1 MAFYEAYD
9 KIKAALKNAKG
20 STVAGHLAVELVIT
34 DEENAG
40 ICYLE
45 VADGTVRVEPYDYF
59 DHHARLIGRSDD
71 LAAILSG
78 KLDFDTALK
87 EEKLFIEGD
96 IERGMEVKKIIRK
109 SPGRKPAAK
118 KAESNTETAAPKPA
132 AKKTTKKTSAK
143 KEEA

>member
-9 KIKAALKNAKG
+9 KIKGALKNAKG
-20 STVAGHLAVELVIT
+20 KSVEGHLAIEIVIT

-71 LAAILSG
+71 LAAVFSG
-78 KLDFDTALK
+78 KLNMDTAL
-87 EEKLFIEGD
+87 EQGKLFIEGD
-96 IERGMEVKKIIRK
+96 TERALAVKSIIK
-109 SPGRKPAAK
+109 KPVGRKPAAK
-118 KAESNTETAAPKPA
+118 TAGEKSA
-132 AKKTTKKTSAK
+132 AKTPSKRSKKSADPT
-143 KEEA
+143 A

>member
-1 MAFYEAYD
+1 MAFYEAYE

-20 STVAGHLAVELVIT
+20 KGVDKHLAIEIVIT

-59 DHHARLIGRSDD
+59 DHHARIIGRSDD
-71 LAAILSG
+71 LAAVLSG
-78 KLDFDTALK
+78 KLDFDTAMA

-96 IERGMEVKKIIRK
+96 IERALEVKKIIRK
-109 SPGRKPAAK
+109 PAGRKPAAK
-118 KAESNTETAAPKPA
+118 KEDAESAEAKPAPKRTRKKA
-132 AKKTTKKTSAK
+132 AKPDETPS
-143 KEEA
+143 

>member
-20 STVAGHLAVELVIT
+20 NTVEGHLAVELVIT

-45 VADGTVRVEPYDYF
+45 VADGAVRVEPYDYF

-87 EEKLFIEGD
+87 EEKLFVEGD
-96 IERGMEVKKIIRK
+96 INRGMEVKKIIRK
-109 SPGRKPAAK
+109 PAARKPAAK
-118 KAESNTETAAPKPA
+118 KAENAAETVPKST
-132 AKKTTKKTSAK
+132 AKKTTKKMSAK
-143 KEEA
+143 KKEE